1 MSNSTNTVVHFD
13 GKGSNLFLCLRSHPI
28 YAAHVCCSIFQPAKF
43 EQTITHQHVLL
54 WQENLIDWTAVT
66 IIMSLHVLIAH
77 HIFYDPKK
85 TILTHSGLSL
95 SLKGIIFNK
104 SVYLIMFYIL
114 QMCMYWYCQIS
125 TFSAMLFYY

>member
-1 MSNSTNTVVHFD
+1 
-13 GKGSNLFLCLRSHPI
+13 
-28 YAAHVCCSIFQPAKF
+28 
-43 EQTITHQHVLL
+43 
-54 WQENLIDWTAVT
+54 
-66 IIMSLHVLIAH
+66 MSLHGLIAH

-85 TILTHSGLSL
+85 TILTHTGLSL

-114 QMCMYWYCQIS
+114 QMCMYCYCQIS